1 MDDNELLLAVRDARR
16 ELQEGDKPKPKY
28 RTEDML
34 DILEG
39 LATFL
44 DRDALVKLKCS
55 TCDHYSRSSF
65 SVPGDFT
72 TVDQTEYCH
81 ARKISLPHLKILR
94 IAGCKDYSKEAQ
106 RDLVDLA
113 TAVLEEDL
121 RPSFEERKLY
131 DRQQFT
137 SHTAEFRM
145 NVDCGR
151 ACIEFGHMAGD
162 EFVSAD
168 IRLYILRRIDPGLG
182 PGTEKIAKVIRDRPV
197 LAVAMSCKTRKMA
210 DIDYVLDWIAGK
222 RKMDIVY
229 L

>member
-16 ELQEGDKPKPKY
+16 ELQDGAKY
-28 RTEDML
+28 RAEDML

-39 LATFL
+39 LAGFL
-44 DRDALVKLKCS
+44 DREALVKMKCK

-72 TVDQTEYCH
+72 VVDPSEYCH
-81 ARKISLPHLKILR
+81 ARKISLPHLKIFR
-94 IAGCKDYSKEAQ
+94 IAGCKEYSKDAQ
-106 RDLVDLA
+106 RELEDLA
-113 TAVLEEDL
+113 AAVLEEDL
-121 RPSFEERKLY
+121 RPAFEERKLY

-137 SHTAEFRM
+137 SRTAEFRM
-145 NVDCGR
+145 GQDCGR
-151 ACIEFGHMAGD
+151 ACIEFGHMVDG
-162 EFVSAD
+162 EFVSAG
-168 IRLYILRRIDPGLG
+168 IRLYILRRLDPGLG

-197 LAVAMSCKTRKMA
+197 LAVAMSLQTRKMA